1 MSSEETGE
9 SSEIFYLQVFI
20 LIHIY
25 IFTYLFNSLVHVFF
39 PGRLGYDRFTPAKL
53 YIVWV
58 KLLWPGFGVVQWSY
72 SCEFS
77 SSKLSSVGPCH
88 LKQVGLHVNGWS
100 QLNMREVKVDNMSNA
115 SPRPQVPIQHMKM
128 QMGQVTACMW
138 KREAKGNKSSCRSAV
153 HNNPRPETTM
163 KKWKNI
169 SLNKGLHRL
178 HWACA
183 LFCVHVLRE
192 WKSEANRWHSFSI
205 WDILGSL
212 ASQPSLQGR
221 LDLPSPSIH
230 STDYGF
236 PWRHPITDDSESW
249 TQPAANH
256 ASPNTPPW
264 DWSYFRFTQWTPQSN
279 FHDGT
284 THRPNFQNFSP
295 SRTSPGHDQD
305 HYPCHCSIQAMGLI
319 DWGPTTEK
327 ETKIRF
333 SPRSTYSCYW
343 TTWPSRP
350 ASRRLRSTSW
360 RPQLRWFWLWC
371 SVGSRSH
378 TWSLRHRHQL
388 SLPSIIHHHFHNTTW
403 HFHSYTDA
411 ESKGTTTIN
420 YSAKPSRPSSWSA
433 IPSMDQY
440 RWSRAD

>member
-1 MSSEETGE
+1 MTGLSFFFLFFLSFSFSS
-9 SSEIFYLQVFI
+9 VF
-20 LIHIY
+20 
-25 IFTYLFNSLVHVFF
+25 LFLLLPLLFLCLFF
-39 PGRLGYDRFTPAKL
+39 LFFLLLTKVALAATWLNFRFTPIFSRPCLHYK
-53 YIVWV
+53 YG
-58 KLLWPGFGVVQWSY
+58 PRSR
-72 SCEFS
+72 SCIS
-77 SSKLSSVGPCH
+77 SSLGSGHYASESPGGSSSV
-88 LKQVGLHVNGWS
+88 L
-100 QLNMREVKVDNMSNA
+100 R
-115 SPRPQVPIQHMKM
+115 
-128 QMGQVTACMW
+128 T
-138 KREAKGNKSSCRSAV
+138 V
-153 HNNPRPETTM
+153 HWM
-163 KKWKNI
+163 
-169 SLNKGLHRL
+169 
-178 HWACA
+178 
-183 LFCVHVLRE
+183 
-192 WKSEANRWHSFSI
+192 
-205 WDILGSL
+205 
-212 ASQPSLQGR
+212 GR
-221 LDLPSPSIH
+221 LQSFITFPLGTLNLQRSPHVCPFTSIIH

-305 HYPCHCSIQAMGLI
+305 HYPCPCSIQAMGLI

-350 ASRRLRSTSW
+350 ASHRLRSTSW